1 MTPEEQAL
9 HVAAA
14 CGVTATTVESLYSP
28 VASATRGVWRVGGSV
43 VKVLQPVV
51 AGGNWRAELDPDG
64 PYYWRREADFYAS
77 PLARALPAPEPYGV
91 VELPDGAVGVCV
103 ADVSSAY
110 LPPPWPLATY
120 AAVATGIAV
129 LAEVTADEPWLSR
142 DWLRAYVHRHEAD
155 ANLLADPP
163 LLDLRDADVETLT
176 TLWHQRDAL
185 LGALDALPKALC
197 HYDFS
202 VQNVFP
208 GSDPPTVIDWAY
220 PGYGPVGL
228 DAGALALESALDF
241 HLPVEDI
248 GEVAAVTHD
257 AYVAALPGIPED
269 DVRFGLCAGTAVK
282 FAWIYPAVLRA
293 VTQRPETLNK
303 RPLDDALPIWTK
315 ALTHIADLA
324 RTAARLR
331 RA

>member
-1 MTPEEQAL
+1 VTPEEQAL

-28 VASATRGVWRVGGSV
+28 VASATRGVWRVGGAV

-51 AGGNWRAELDPDG
+51 AGGNWRADLDPDG

-77 PLARALPAPEPYGV
+77 SIPALVGAPEPYGV
-91 VELPDGAVGVCV
+91 VDLPDGAVGVCV
-103 ADVSSAY
+103 ADASGAFVPS
-110 LPPPWPLATY
+110 PWPLATY
-120 AAVATGIAV
+120 AAVATGVAA
-129 LAEVTADEPWLSR
+129 LAGVTADEPWLSR

-155 ANLLADPP
+155 AGYLADPP
-163 LLDLRDADVETLT
+163 PLDGVAPADIETLT
-176 TLWHQRDAL
+176 ALWHRRDAL
-185 LGALDALPKALC
+185 LDALDRLPKALC

-208 GSDPPTVIDWAY
+208 ASDPPTVIDWAY
-220 PGYGPVGL
+220 PGYGAIGI
-228 DAGALALESALDF
+228 DAGGLALESVLDF
-241 HLPVEDI
+241 HLPVADI
-248 GEVAAVTHD
+248 SEVAAVTHD

-315 ALTHIADLA
+315 ALSHIAAMA
-324 RTAARLR
+324 RTSPT
-331 RA
+331 